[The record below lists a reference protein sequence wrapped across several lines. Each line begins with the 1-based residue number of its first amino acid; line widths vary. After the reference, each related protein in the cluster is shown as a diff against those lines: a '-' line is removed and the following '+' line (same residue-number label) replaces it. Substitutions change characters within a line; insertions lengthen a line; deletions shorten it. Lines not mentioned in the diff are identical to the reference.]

1 VLLPLLLVE
10 EMERRLEW
18 GLLELDRSGRSCYR
32 CGFLQVWPAVV
43 DGGDEVADYVVA
55 VAWRESGWKKREG
68 MMVKGRGL
76 GRVCVLV

>member
-1 VLLPLLLVE
+1 
-10 EMERRLEW
+10 M
-18 GLLELDRSGRSCYR
+18 
-32 CGFLQVWPAVV
+32 WPAVV